1 MPTDN
6 AVAEP
11 MVPRPYRV
19 LDVKVETADV
29 TTLVVAPIA
38 DDRVADASSDARP
51 GQFNM
56 LWVFGV
62 GEVPISFSG
71 VRADGTLVHT
81 VRSVGTVTN
90 ALSQLAVGEVVGV
103 RGPFGT
109 GWDVESA
116 AGNDVVVVG
125 GGIGFAPLR
134 PVVEQLL
141 ANRDDYGHVSV
152 LVGARTPAEIVFSDE
167 PRASG
172 RGLRHGVDV
181 EVTVD
186 AAGPGWHGHVGVVT
200 DLIARAQFDAS
211 RTVAFVCGP
220 EAMMRFATRALHE
233 RGVPLDRIRLSAERN
248 MQCAIAHC
256 GHCQLGDIF
265 VCREG
270 PVLDAARL
278 LPLLRVRG
286 R

>member
-1 MPTDN
+1 MQ
-6 AVAEP
+6 AEGGVVAEP
-11 MVPRPYRV
+11 MLPRPYRV
-19 LDVKVETADV
+19 LDVTVETADV
-29 TTLVVAPIA
+29 TTLVLTPIT
-38 DDRVADASSDARP
+38 DVQNTDAVEARP

-62 GEVPISFSG
+62 GEIPISVSRTG
-71 VRADGTLVHT
+71 AGGTLVHT
-81 VRSVGTVTN
+81 VRAVGTVTD
-90 ALSQLAVGEVVGV
+90 ALARLGEGGLVGV

-109 GWDVESA
+109 EWDVESA
-116 AGNDVVVVG
+116 AGADVVVAG

-134 PVVEQLL
+134 PVVEYLL
-141 ANRDDYGHVSV
+141 GNRDDYGHISV
-152 LVGARTPAEIVFSDE
+152 LVGARTPNEIVFTDNLAQW
-167 PRASG
+167 PRPEA
-172 RGLRHGVDV
+172 GVDV

-186 AAGPGWHGHVGVVT
+186 AARRGWRGHVGVVT
-200 DLIARAQFDAS
+200 DLIARSQFDAS

-248 MQCAIAHC
+248 MECAVGHC
-256 GHCQLGDIF
+256 GHCQLGDVF
-265 VCREG
+265 VCRDG

-278 LPLLRVRG
+278 LPLLGVRG

>member
-1 MPTDN
+1 ML
-6 AVAEP
+6 
-11 MVPRPYRV
+11 PRPYRV
-19 LDVKVETADV
+19 LEVKAETADV

-38 DDRVADASSDARP
+38 ERPIIDAPTDPRP

-62 GEVPISFSG
+62 GEVPISLSG
-71 VRADGTLVHT
+71 LRADGTLVHT
-81 VRSVGTVTN
+81 VRSVGAVTD
-90 ALSQLAVGEVVGV
+90 ALSHLAVGGVVGV

-109 GWDVESA
+109 GWGVESA

-125 GGIGFAPLR
+125 GGIGLAPLK

-141 ANRDDYGHVSV
+141 ENRDDYGHINV
-152 LVGARTPAEIVFSDE
+152 LVGARTPGDIVFTDNLEQWS
-167 PRASG
+167 RLGAG
-172 RGLRHGVDV
+172 IDV
-181 EVTVD
+181 EITVD

-200 DLIARAQFDAS
+200 DLVARAQVDAS

-220 EAMMRFATRALHE
+220 EVMMRFATRALRE
-233 RGVPLDRIRLSAERN
+233 QGVPLDRIRLSAERN
-248 MQCAIAHC
+248 MQCAVAHC
-256 GHCQLGDIF
+256 GHCQLGDVF

-278 LPLLRVRG
+278 LPLLGVRG

>member
-1 MPTDN
+1 VVAED

-11 MVPRPYRV
+11 MLPRPYRV
-19 LDVKVETADV
+19 LDVKAETADV
-29 TTLVVAPIA
+29 KTLVVAPIA
-38 DDRVADASSDARP
+38 DAVMDARP

-62 GEVPISFSG
+62 GEVPISVSG
-71 VRADGTLVHT
+71 LRADGHLEHT
-81 VRSVGTVTN
+81 VRSVGVVTN
-90 ALSQLAVGEVVGV
+90 ALSHLPAGGVVGV

-116 AGNDVVVVG
+116 AGCDVVVVG

-134 PVVEQLL
+134 PVVERLL
-141 ANRDDYGHVSV
+141 ANRDDYGRISV
-152 LVGARTPAEIVFSDE
+152 LVGARTPDEIVFSDDLE
-167 PRASG
+167 QWSR
-172 RGLRHGVDV
+172 LGVGIDV
-181 EVTVD
+181 EITVD

-200 DLIARAQFDAS
+200 DLVARAQLDAS
-211 RTVAFVCGP
+211 CTVAFVCGP
-220 EAMMRFATRALHE
+220 EVMMRFATRALRE

-256 GHCQLGDIF
+256 GHCQLGDVF

-278 LPLLRVRG
+278 LPLLGVRG

>member
-1 MPTDN
+1 M
-6 AVAEP
+6 
-11 MVPRPYRV
+11 
-19 LDVKVETADV
+19 
-29 TTLVVAPIA
+29 
-38 DDRVADASSDARP
+38 
-51 GQFNM
+51 
-56 LWVFGV
+56 
-62 GEVPISFSG
+62 
-71 VRADGTLVHT
+71 
-81 VRSVGTVTN
+81 
-90 ALSQLAVGEVVGV
+90 VGV

-141 ANRDDYGHVSV
+141 ANRDDYGHISV
-152 LVGARTPAEIVFSDE
+152 LVGARTPDEIVFTDDLE
-167 PRASG
+167 QWPQPEA
-172 RGLRHGVDV
+172 GVDV

-200 DLIARAQFDAS
+200 DLIARAQFDPS

-220 EAMMRFATRALHE
+220 EAMMRFATRGLHE

-256 GHCQLGDIF
+256 GHCQLGDVF

-278 LPLLRVRG
+278 LPLLGVRG

>member
-1 MPTDN
+1 
-6 AVAEP
+6 VI
-11 MVPRPYRV
+11 
-19 LDVKVETADV
+19 
-29 TTLVVAPIA
+29 APIA
-38 DDRVADASSDARP
+38 DGSIADAPVPPRP

-62 GEVPISFSG
+62 GEVPISVSALRSG
-71 VRADGTLVHT
+71 GLLVHT
-81 VRSVGTVTN
+81 IRSVGAVSN
-90 ALSQLAVGEVVGV
+90 ALVRLAVGGVVGV

-116 AGNDVVVVG
+116 AGNAVVVVG

-134 PVVEQLL
+134 PVIEHLVT
-141 ANRDDYGHVSV
+141 NRGDYGHVSL
-152 LVGARTPAEIVFSDE
+152 LVGARTPDEIVFTVDLEQWSQPTAD
-167 PRASG
+167 
-172 RGLRHGVDV
+172 VDV
-181 EVTVD
+181 EITVD
-186 AAGPGWHGHVGVVT
+186 AAPPGWHGQVGVVT
-200 DLIARAQFDAS
+200 DLIARAQFDPS

-233 RGVPLDRIRLSAERN
+233 RGVPLPRIRLSAERN

-256 GHCQLGDIF
+256 GHCQLGDVF

-278 LPLLRVRG
+278 LPLLGVRG

>member
-1 MPTDN
+1 MRAD
-6 AVAEP
+6 VSVLEP
-11 MVPRPYRV
+11 MLPRPYRV
-19 LDVKVETADV
+19 LDVKIETADV
-29 TTLVVAPIA
+29 ATLTVGPVAPA
-38 DDRVADASSDARP
+38 AVAPPDPRP

-62 GEVPISFSG
+62 GEVPISVSSL
-71 VRADGTLVHT
+71 RSDGTLVHT
-81 VRSVGTVTN
+81 IRSVGVVSD
-90 ALSQLAVGEVVGV
+90 ALARLAVGGVVGV

-116 AGNDVVVVG
+116 AGDDVVVVG
-125 GGIGFAPLR
+125 GGIGLAPLR
-134 PVVEQLL
+134 PVVEHLL
-141 ANRDDYGHVSV
+141 AHRDDYGRISV
-152 LVGARTPAEIVFSDE
+152 LVGARAPGEIVFTDNLE
-167 PRASG
+167 QWPRPDA
-172 RGLRHGVDV
+172 GVDV
-181 EVTVD
+181 EITVD
-186 AAGPGWHGHVGVVT
+186 AAGSDWQLHVGVVT
-200 DLIARAQFDAS
+200 NLIARAQFDPA

-256 GHCQLGDIF
+256 GHCMLGDVFI
-265 VCREG
+265 CRDG

-278 LPLLRVRG
+278 LPLLEVRG

>member
-1 MPTDN
+1 MRSEG
-6 AVAEP
+6 AGAEP

-19 LDVKVETADV
+19 TDV
-29 TTLVVAPIA
+29 TAETHDVATLVLEPIEDDGGQPLEAP
-38 DDRVADASSDARP
+38 RP

-62 GEVPISFSG
+62 GEVPISVSS
-71 VRADGTLVHT
+71 VREGGAVAHT
-81 VRSVGTVTN
+81 VRSVGTVSN
-90 ALSQLAVGEVVGV
+90 ALVALVAGGFVGV
-103 RGPFGT
+103 RGPFGH

-116 AGNDVVVVG
+116 AGNDVMVVG

-134 PVVEQLL
+134 PVVEHLL
-141 ANRDDYGHVSV
+141 AHRDEYGRITV
-152 LVGARTPAEIVFSDE
+152 LLGARTPDDIVFGDDLAHWSS
-167 PRASG
+167 AG
-172 RGLRHGVDV
+172 IDV

-186 AAGPGWHGHVGVVT
+186 AAGPAWRGHVGVVT
-200 DLIARAQFDAS
+200 DLIARAPMEPARS
-211 RTVAFVCGP
+211 IAFVCGP
-220 EAMMRFATRALHE
+220 ETMMRFATRELHA

-248 MQCAIAHC
+248 MKCAVAHC
-256 GHCQLGDIF
+256 GHCQLGDVF

>member
-1 MPTDN
+1 MPTEH

-11 MVPRPYRV
+11 MLPRPYRV
-19 LDVKVETADV
+19 LDVKVETSDV

-38 DDRVADASSDARP
+38 DTPIIDAPVDPRP

-56 LWVFGV
+56 LWAFGV
-62 GEVPISFSG
+62 GEVPISVSG
-71 VRADGTLVHT
+71 ARTDGTLVHT
-81 VRSVGTVTN
+81 VRSVGAVTN
-90 ALSQLAVGEVVGV
+90 ALSHLAAGGVVGV

-116 AGNDVVVVG
+116 AGNDAVVVG
-125 GGIGFAPLR
+125 GGIGLAPLR
-134 PVVEQLL
+134 PVVEHLL
-141 ANRDDYGHVSV
+141 ANRDDYGHISV
-152 LVGARTPAEIVFSDE
+152 LVGARTPGEIVFTDNLE
-167 PRASG
+167 QWPRPAA
-172 RGLRHGVDV
+172 GVDV
-181 EVTVD
+181 EITVD
-186 AAGPGWHGHVGVVT
+186 AAGPAWHGHVGVVT
-200 DLIARAQFDAS
+200 DLIAHARFDAS

-220 EAMMRFATRALHE
+220 EAMMRFATRGLHE
-233 RGVPLDRIRLSAERN
+233 RGVPLNHIRLSAERN

-278 LPLLRVRG
+278 LPLLGVRG

>member
-1 MPTDN
+1 MAEDP
-6 AVAEP
+6 VAEP
-11 MVPRPYRV
+11 MLPRPYRV
-19 LDVKVETADV
+19 LEVKAETADV

-38 DDRVADASSDARP
+38 ERPIIDAPTDPRP

-62 GEVPISFSG
+62 GEVPISLSG
-71 VRADGTLVHT
+71 LRADGTLVHT
-81 VRSVGTVTN
+81 VRSVGAVTD
-90 ALSQLAVGEVVGV
+90 ALSHLAVGGVVGV

-109 GWDVESA
+109 GWGVESA

-125 GGIGFAPLR
+125 GGIGLAPLK

-141 ANRDDYGHVSV
+141 ENRDDYGHINV
-152 LVGARTPAEIVFSDE
+152 LVGARTPGDIVFTDNLEQWS
-167 PRASG
+167 RLGAG
-172 RGLRHGVDV
+172 IDV
-181 EVTVD
+181 EITVD

-200 DLIARAQFDAS
+200 DLVARAQVDAS

-220 EAMMRFATRALHE
+220 EVMMRFATRALRE
-233 RGVPLDRIRLSAERN
+233 QGVPLDRIRLSAERN
-248 MQCAIAHC
+248 MQCAVAHC
-256 GHCQLGDIF
+256 GHCQLGDVF

-278 LPLLRVRG
+278 LPLLGVRG